1 MTADIHSLVGAYAL
15 DALDDLERAAF
26 DRHLRECESCRAEAD
41 ELRETASRLATGSWS
56 VPPPQLRDD
65 VLARIAETP
74 QAPAKT
80 PAKTSAKAAAA
91 IRPAR
96 RLRWVAAAAVV
107 LAAVGAGAAVYAIQD
122 QRVRREQT
130 LAAILTAPDVV
141 WHEQP
146 LLSGGRVR
154 VATSEARDAGV
165 IVLDAD
171 HAPAGGKVYQLWTIR
186 SGVPA
191 SAGALDEGQST
202 SAQVVPDLPSAAAV
216 GVTVENAPESATPT
230 APLEAKV
237 DLA

>member
-1 MTADIHSLVGAYAL
+1 VTADIHSLVGAYAL

-41 ELRETASRLATGSWS
+41 ELRETASRLAAGSWS

-65 VLARIAETP
+65 VLARITGTRQVTAGP
-74 QAPAKT
+74 APAG
-80 PAKTSAKAAAA
+80 AAATTGS
-91 IRPAR
+91 PR

-107 LAAVGAGAAVYAIQD
+107 LAAVGAGAVVYAVQD
-122 QRVRREQT
+122 QRVRRERT

-141 WHEQP
+141 WHEEP
-146 LLSGGRVR
+146 LTSGGKVR
-154 VATSEARDAGV
+154 VATSRLRDAGV
-165 IVLDAD
+165 IVLNAD

-202 SAQVVPDLPSAAAV
+202 STRVVTDLPSAAAV

-230 APLEAKV
+230 TPLEAKV